1 MDEEKQ
7 KKIIKTYLALLLSVL
22 SGFLFLFLVITIASA
37 IIIKLV
43 P

>member
-1 MDEEKQ
+1 MDEEK
-7 KKIIKTYLALLLSVL
+7 KKNIIKTFSALLVSILG
-22 SGFLFLFLVITIASA
+22 GFLFLFLVIVIASA